1 MVVLGGAVGPL
12 DQRDIGLGVVG
23 VDDPHE
29 RVEHRDGLA
38 ALGTETGE
46 DLAHPDTGLV
56 GGRQPAAR
64 FSGQAIPLAVGT
76 MDALG
81 HAASAHSW

>member
-1 MVVLGGAVGPL
+1 
-12 DQRDIGLGVVG
+12 

-29 RVEHRDGLA
+29 RVENRHGLA

-81 HAASAHSW
+81 HAASALLK